1 MRLMRWL
8 GLAVSLLVLVASW
21 SGAALAADTP
31 ATGSP
36 AGTIRPIPDL
46 HLSISETPGETT
58 VRVPLASESYRLYGL
73 LSPYLSLG
81 SATTLGVPWNA
92 SLVPGLQ
99 RDTDGLDDVRLG
111 AGMAL
116 PLSDRAQLYGEYR
129 FLRGRID
136 GGAGRSLLQREPDSS
151 DFRAG
156 FSIRLD

>member
-1 MRLMRWL
+1 MRLSRWL
-8 GLAVSLLVLVASW
+8 GLAVFLLVLPAMW
-21 SGAALAADTP
+21 PGAALAAD
-31 ATGSP
+31 ASVGASP
-36 AGTIRPIPDL
+36 FDL
-46 HLSISETPGETT
+46 HLSVSETPGETT

-81 SATTLGVPWNA
+81 SATTLGVPWSA
-92 SLVPGLQ
+92 SLLPGLQ

-129 FLRGRID
+129 FLRGRVD
-136 GGAGRSLLQREPDSS
+136 TGAGRSLLLREPDSS

>member
-1 MRLMRWL
+1 MRLTRRL
-8 GLAVSLLVLVASW
+8 GLAVALLVLAATW
-21 SGAALAADTP
+21 PGAVLAADAP
-31 ATGSP
+31 GSP
-36 AGTIRPIPDL
+36 SL

-81 SATTLGVPWNA
+81 SATTLGVPWSA

-136 GGAGRSLLQREPDSS
+136 SGAGRSLLQREPDSS